1 MSYRSSEPARRVLAR
16 LLFFLICCCA
26 LSGVAAAKPV
36 TVLETDLRAAVSPA
50 QADMLED
57 ALERAKAVSADLLL
71 VRLDTPGGGIEAMR
85 RMVATLLNAPVPVI
99 VWVAPSGA
107 RAASAGVFLVAAAR
121 ISAMAPQTTIGSA
134 SPVGPGGKDL
144 DKTMDQKVK
153 NDLESMLRGIAALRG
168 RNLDWYRSAVTSAA
182 NLTADEAVSQRVVD
196 YLSSGRE
203 DLLTQIGRRGLEL
216 GGEFRRFDARDV
228 TFVSF
233 DPGWRYRFLS
243 WLLDP
248 QVAYILLL
256 LGMAGIFF
264 ELTTPGVILPGVVG
278 GLSLVLALY
287 ALSVLPTSAAGLL
300 LLLFGAG
307 LFLLELHVTSYGM
320 LSVAGVIA
328 LLLGSLL
335 LFKFEGQEALPLR
348 IILPTVA
355 GMSALLALGGWLL
368 AKAQRLR
375 PQSGL
380 SALVGERAVVRHWS
394 NGSGKVFV
402 HGELWNA
409 VAKEG
414 LPPDFA
420 PAPGQEVVVVAA
432 AGMTLT
438 VAPPSAP

>member
-1 MSYRSSEPARRVLAR
+1 M
-16 LLFFLICCCA
+16 
-26 LSGVAAAKPV
+26 
-36 TVLETDLRAAVSPA
+36 
-50 QADMLED
+50 
-57 ALERAKAVSADLLL
+57 
-71 VRLDTPGGGIEAMR
+71 
-85 RMVATLLNAPVPVI
+85 
-99 VWVAPSGA
+99 
-107 RAASAGVFLVAAAR
+107 
-121 ISAMAPQTTIGSA
+121 
-134 SPVGPGGKDL
+134 
-144 DKTMDQKVK
+144 
-153 NDLESMLRGIAALRG
+153 
-168 RNLDWYRSAVTSAA
+168 
-182 NLTADEAVSQRVVD
+182 
-196 YLSSGRE
+196 
-203 DLLTQIGRRGLEL
+203 
-216 GGEFRRFDARDV
+216 
-228 TFVSF
+228 
-233 DPGWRYRFLS
+233 
-243 WLLDP
+243 
-248 QVAYILLL
+248 
-256 LGMAGIFF
+256 
-264 ELTTPGVILPGVVG
+264 VG

-380 SALVGERAVVRHWS
+380 SALVGERAVVRHWI

-409 VAKEG
+409 VAQEG